1 MNLRLRNGGPA
12 DAETCGSICF
22 NAFTAIAKRHNFP
35 PDFPAPEIA
44 VQLFSH
50 LFSRPDIHS
59 VVAEMDGRVI
69 GSNFLWEH
77 TVIAGVGPIT
87 VDPAV
92 QNGTVGRRLMEHV
105 VERARENHFAGI
117 RLVQA
122 AYHNRSL
129 SLYTKLGFNSFQQLG
144 RLGVVSFGIHIEDL
158 LIIGHQ
164 FILGRFLA

>member
-1 MNLRLRNGGPA
+1 MTTDHSGVMRAMNLKLRNGGPA

-22 NAFTAIAKRHNFP
+22 DAFTAIARQHNFP
-35 PDFPAPEIA
+35 PDFPAPEVA

-50 LFSRPDIHS
+50 LLSRPDVHS

-69 GSNFLWEH
+69 GSNFLWEN

-87 VDPAV
+87 MDPAV

-105 VERARENHFAGI
+105 LERAQGIRFVGI

-129 SLYTKLGFNSFQQLG
+129 ALYQA
-144 RLGVVSFGIHIEDL
+144 GVP
-158 LIIGHQ
+158 
-164 FILGRFLA
+164 RP